1 MSSNRENVKQERR
14 SKKRE
19 RPDYESSKHI
29 EQKLKRVF
37 SKKDRSEK
45 YRRYDA
51 NEEDLYT

>member
-19 RPDYESSKHI
+19 RPDYENSKHI
-29 EQKLKRVF
+29 EHKLRRVF

-45 YRRYDA
+45 YKRYDT
-51 NEEDLYT
+51 NEEDL